1 MDQWARLDT
10 MAWQDSREQQDSQA
24 QLVPLDRRE
33 IKDQGEVK
41 VRSEHRD
48 QLVRQVPSGRLDH
61 LETVDLRDQRVKREQ
76 LGQQDIAEIRVCQ
89 EILERQV

>member
-1 MDQWARLDT
+1 MDRWARLD
-10 MAWQDSREQQDSQA
+10 MMVWQDSREQQDSLA
-24 QLVPLDRRE
+24 QLVLQDRRE

-41 VRSEHRD
+41 VRLDHRD

-76 LGQQDIAEIRVCQ
+76 LDQQGTVEIRASQ